1 MVIRRTKR
9 CESKQQRGIQG
20 FIEILTHFPRFK
32 FLDEQIIRRRLQIDG
47 EGVGDDRKIN
57 LLLKTFARYCNS
69 TDEKEEAH
77 IQTQLAQCEF
87 SVLKSDLSEQM
98 IDEELKN
105 YKKVS
110 DNIAERIEMV
120 KEQIEQSKNLLVT
133 AKEIRNNKLEYSSL
147 ARLIKKEPD
156 RKEMVVKH
164 ESLKEELKKQ
174 ETQFE
179 KVQKSLENRRK
190 SFRSFMMITR
200 ELMKDLKDSSF
211 DISDSPNEIDADEGT
226 LDDEDDEIGQM
237 VIVEQMI
244 VD

>member
-1 MVIRRTKR
+1 
-9 CESKQQRGIQG
+9 
-20 FIEILTHFPRFK
+20 
-32 FLDEQIIRRRLQIDG
+32 
-47 EGVGDDRKIN
+47 
-57 LLLKTFARYCNS
+57 
-69 TDEKEEAH
+69 
-77 IQTQLAQCEF
+77 
-87 SVLKSDLSEQM
+87 M

-120 KEQIEQSKNLLVT
+120 KEQIEQSKDLLVT

-174 ETQFE
+174 EAQFE

-200 ELMKDLKDSSF
+200 ELMKDLKDSNF
-211 DISDSPNEIDADEGT
+211 DISDSLNEIDADEGT
-226 LDDEDDEIGQM
+226 LDDEDDE
-237 VIVEQMI
+237 QMI
-244 VD
+244 VDQMIVD